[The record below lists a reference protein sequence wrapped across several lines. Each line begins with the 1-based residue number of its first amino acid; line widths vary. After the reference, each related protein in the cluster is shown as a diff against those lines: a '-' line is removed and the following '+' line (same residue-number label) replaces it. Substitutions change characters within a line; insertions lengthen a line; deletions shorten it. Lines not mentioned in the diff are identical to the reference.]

1 MSALPSIGFIGLG
14 SMGGELAYRLA
25 NAGLPLV
32 VYDSRS
38 EAYARFAGMDVTQA
52 ANPAEVASRCETVCV
67 CLPTPSIVQ
76 HVALG
81 PSGLIE
87 GDRMKVYVDMST
99 SGPAMAK
106 LVANKLQERGVQ
118 SVDAPVS
125 GGVAGARAGT
135 LVLMVSGAPDT
146 VAALEPIF
154 GSLGKVSVIG
164 PEVGQGQSMKLI
176 NNMMAAAHLA
186 LAAEATV
193 LGVKAGLRAEVILD
207 TLNSGSGKN
216 SATEDRFP
224 KHVLPRTFNNGFA
237 NALMRK
243 DVRLCMDMAEE
254 LQVPL
259 WVGTA
264 VDRLWMQTVL
274 QVGPNENSTSIVKT
288 LEQWAGVQ
296 VGQSPGA
303 VPQARA

>member
-1 MSALPSIGFIGLG
+1 MSAHPPVGFIGLG
-14 SMGGELAYRLA
+14 SMGGELAYRLSQS
-25 NAGLPLV
+25 GLPLV
-32 VYDSRS
+32 VHDTQPQ
-38 EAYARFAGMDVTQA
+38 AYARFAGLDVEQA
-52 ANPAEVASRCETVCV
+52 ATPAEVASRCEVVCV
-67 CLPTPSIVQ
+67 CLPTPEIVRQ
-76 HVALG
+76 VVLG
-81 PSGLIE
+81 PGGLVE
-87 GDRMKVYVDMST
+87 GQRMQVYVDMST
-99 SGPAMAK
+99 TGPTTAK
-106 LVANKLQERGVQ
+106 SVAARLAEGGVRA
-118 SVDAPVS
+118 VDAPVS

-135 LVLMVSGAPDT
+135 LVLMVSGVPDV
-146 VAALEPIF
+146 VAELDHVFLP
-154 GSLGKVSVIG
+154 LGKTSVIG
-164 PEVGQGQSMKLI
+164 TEVGQGQSMKLI
-176 NNMMAAAHLA
+176 NNLMAAAHLA

-193 LGVKAGLRAEVILD
+193 LGVKAGLRPEVVLD

-274 QVGPNENSTSIVKT
+274 QVGPNENSTTIVKT
-288 LEQWAGVQ
+288 LEQWVGVQ
-296 VGQSPGA
+296 VGQAQGA
-303 VPQARA
+303 

>member
-1 MSALPSIGFIGLG
+1 MSIQQPVGFIGLG
-14 SMGGELAYRLA
+14 SMGGELAFRLA
-25 NAGLPLV
+25 NAGLSLV
-32 VYDSRS
+32 IHDARPES
-38 EAYARFAGMDVTQA
+38 YARFEGLNVAQAVT
-52 ANPAEVASRCETVCV
+52 PAEVATRCEIVCV
-67 CLPTPSIVQ
+67 CLPTPSIV
-76 HVALG
+76 HDVALG
-81 PSGLIE
+81 PEGLVQ
-87 GDRMKVYVDMST
+87 GNRMKVYVDMST

-106 LVANKLQERGVQ
+106 RVADTLAARGVCC
-118 SVDAPVS
+118 VDAPVS
-125 GGVAGARAGT
+125 GGVAGAKAGT
-135 LVLMVSGAPDT
+135 LVLMVSGAPE
-146 VAALEPIF
+146 VVSELAPVF
-154 GSLGKVSVIG
+154 QHLGKVSHIG

-193 LGVKAGLRAEVILD
+193 LGVKAGLKAEVILD
-207 TLNSGSGKN
+207 TLNAGSGKN

-237 NALMRK
+237 NGLMRK
-243 DVRLCMDMAEE
+243 DVRLCMEMAEE

-288 LEQWAGVQ
+288 LEQWVGVQ
-296 VGQSPGA
+296 VGQTQDA
-303 VPQARA
+303 

>member
-1 MSALPSIGFIGLG
+1 MTTPQPVGFIGLG

-25 NAGLPLV
+25 NSGLPLV
-32 VYDSRS
+32 VHDAQPQAYSRF
-38 EAYARFAGMDVTQA
+38 EGLDVVQVAT
-52 ANPAEVASRCETVCV
+52 PAEVASRCEIVCV
-67 CLPTPSIVQ
+67 CLPTPDVVRQVVTGADGLVQ
-76 HVALG
+76 GKRLRTY
-81 PSGLIE
+81 I
-87 GDRMKVYVDMST
+87 DMST
-99 SGPAMAK
+99 TGPTTAKSMAAA
-106 LVANKLQERGVQ
+106 LAEGGVR
-118 SVDAPVS
+118 SIDAPVS

-135 LVLMVSGAPDT
+135 LVLMVSGATEVVTELDH
-146 VAALEPIF
+146 IF
-154 GSLGKVSVIG
+154 NPLGKISIIG

-176 NNMMAAAHLA
+176 NNLMAAAHLA

-193 LGVKAGLRAEVILD
+193 LGVKAGLRAEVILN

-224 KHVLPRTFNNGFA
+224 KHVLPRTFDNGFA

-274 QVGPNENSTSIVKT
+274 QVGPKENSTTIVKT
-288 LEQWAGVQ
+288 LEQWVGVQ
-296 VGQSPGA
+296 VGQAQGA
-303 VPQARA
+303 